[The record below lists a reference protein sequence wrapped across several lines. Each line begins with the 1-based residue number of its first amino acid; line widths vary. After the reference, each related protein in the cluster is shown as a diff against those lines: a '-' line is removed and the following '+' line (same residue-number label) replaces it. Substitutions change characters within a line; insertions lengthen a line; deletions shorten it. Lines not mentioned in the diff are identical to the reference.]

1 MVRFL
6 VLLAAL
12 ALARGDFLAPAG
24 KPAAKDAVSAAED
37 DSADDEYATATSTL
51 NVTMDKTGPLG
62 MHVEESDDSD
72 GLKIKEIQAT
82 GLAAKYNEAHPT
94 QKIKAGMDIVEI
106 NGATD
111 TDAIGEELRSS
122 KHLVMRL
129 QQTTEYRRHCDAK
142 KTAELLK
149 SKGDAP
155 WKPQKAEPAA
165 GKEFS
170 GQTMDEIDAQ
180 LAATDQKSNV
190 DNEEFLLGLLIM
202 HQTAGDWLPEQFLD
216 AVCDLSRDSSMIR
229 SLYWHHNDHEPMA
242 AQLAALMDEE
252 RKFMAPTVAPPMLEP
267 GDFQAAMGKMTAS
280 VSRHG
285 ATKK

>member
-1 MVRFL
+1 MARSL
-6 VLLAAL
+6 ILLAAL
-12 ALARGDFLAPAG
+12 ALVRGNFLAPA
-24 KPAAKDAVSAAED
+24 KDAPSTAED
-37 DSADDEYATATSTL
+37 NSADDEYATATTTL
-51 NVTMDKTGPLG
+51 NVTMDKMGPLG

-72 GLKIKEIQAT
+72 GLKIKEILPT
-82 GLAAKYNEAHPT
+82 GLVTKYNEAHPT
-94 QKIKAGMDIVEI
+94 QKIKAGMEIVEI

-111 TDAIGEELRSS
+111 SDAIGEELRSS

-129 QQTTEYRRHCDAK
+129 QQTTEYRRHCNAA
-142 KTAELLK
+142 KTAEVVK

-155 WKPQKAEPAA
+155 WKPQKAPEPSS

-180 LAATDQKSNV
+180 LAATDQKSTV

-202 HQTAGDWLPEQFLD
+202 HQTSDDWIPEQFLD
-216 AVCDLSRDSSMIR
+216 AVCDLSRDSQMIK

-242 AQLAALMDEE
+242 AQLAAMMDEE
-252 RKFMAPTVAPPMLEP
+252 RKFMAPTVAPPMVEP
-267 GDFQAAMGKMTAS
+267 GDFQAAMGKMM
-280 VSRHG
+280 VSKHG